1 MQKKFRDMSQDE
13 RLHHIKMKTDLSN
26 EEIDLLRN
34 TGALRFSTING
45 MVENAIG
52 IFPLPIG
59 IATNFVI
66 NNKEYLIPMA
76 IEEPSVIAAAS
87 NAAKIASGG
96 GGFIAHSSDS
106 IMIGQVQLIP
116 TATAATTAASH
127 SSSMMTSN
135 STSTST
141 STNTNTNTNHDS
153 SNTSEIDN
161 IIKLIHNN
169 RNKIISLANTKSR
182 FAKCIDLKI
191 KHVNDKSI
199 NNLGQMIIVEILV
212 DTKDA
217 MGANV
222 VNTMCEAI
230 APEIELLTNGKVIL
244 KILSNYATERLV
256 RCKAIF
262 PRDLIGGENILK
274 RILFAYAMAYT
285 DVHRAVTHN
294 KGIMNGIDS
303 VAIATGQDFRA
314 IEAGC
319 HAYACRDGYYRALTK
334 WYQDSNGDLV
344 GEIEVPMAVGTV
356 GGITNSHPIV
366 KTCLKLMNV
375 SNAKELAT
383 IIAAS
388 GLAQNFSAIRA
399 LSDEGIQKGHM
410 KLHSKNIAIIAGAT
424 EEKIELVSRKM
435 VEERNV
441 SVSRAREI
449 LEELDKI

>member
-1 MQKKFRDMSQDE
+1 MEQKKFRDMNQDE
-13 RLHHIKMKTDLSN
+13 RLYYLKTKTNLD
-26 EEIDLLRN
+26 EKEIDLFRN
-34 TGALRFSTING
+34 VATAFKFDTING

-66 NNKEYLIPMA
+66 NGKEYLIPMA

-87 NAAKIASGG
+87 NAAKIAGRG
-96 GGFIAHSSDS
+96 GGFVAHADDS

-116 TATAATTAASH
+116 VYK
-127 SSSMMTSN
+127 N
-135 STSTST
+135 P
-141 STNTNTNTNHDS
+141 TNK
-153 SNTSEIDN
+153 SEIDDD
-161 IIKLIHNN
+161 IIKVLQENK
-169 RNKIISLANTKSR
+169 NKITLLANTKSK
-182 FAKCIDLKI
+182 FAKCIDI
-191 KHVNDKSI
+191 KFKLVEDESI
-199 NNLGQMIIVEILV
+199 NNLGRMIIVEILV

-222 VNTMCEAI
+222 INTMCESI
-230 APEIELLTNGKVIL
+230 APEIELLTGGKVIL

-285 DVHRAVTHN
+285 DTHRAVTHN

-303 VAIATGQDFRA
+303 VAIAAGQDFRA

-319 HAYACRDGYYRALTK
+319 HAYACRDGHYRSLTK

-344 GEIEVPMAVGTV
+344 GEIEIPMAVGTV
-356 GGITNSHPIV
+356 GGITNTHPIV
-366 KTCLKLMNV
+366 KSCLKLLNV
-375 SNAKELAT
+375 SSSKELAT

-424 EEKIELVSRKM
+424 NEQIEFVSKKMIEES
-435 VEERNV
+435 NV

-449 LEELDKI
+449 LETQNKT

>member
-1 MQKKFRDMSQDE
+1 MNQDE
-13 RLHHIKMKTDLSN
+13 RLHYLKTRTNLD
-26 EEIDLLRN
+26 EKDIDLFRN
-34 TGALRFSTING
+34 TAAIKFDTING

-66 NNKEYLIPMA
+66 NGKEYLIPMA

-87 NAAKIASGG
+87 NAAKIAGRG
-96 GGFIAHSSDS
+96 GGFVAHADDS

-116 TATAATTAASH
+116 IH
-127 SSSMMTSN
+127 KN
-135 STSTST
+135 ST
-141 STNTNTNTNHDS
+141 NK
-153 SNTSEIDN
+153 SEINDNN
-161 IIKLIHNN
+161 IIKVLQDNK
-169 RNKIISLANTKSR
+169 NKITLLANTKSK
-182 FAKCIDLKI
+182 FAECIDI
-191 KHVNDKSI
+191 KFKLVEDESI
-199 NNLGQMIIVEILV
+199 NNLGRMIIVEILV

-222 VNTMCEAI
+222 INTMCEAI
-230 APEIELLTNGKVIL
+230 APEIELLTGGKVIL

-285 DVHRAVTHN
+285 DTHRAVTHN

-303 VAIATGQDFRA
+303 VAIAAGQDFRA

-319 HAYACRDGYYRALTK
+319 HAYACRDGHYRSLTK

-344 GEIEVPMAVGTV
+344 GEIEIPMAVGTV
-356 GGITNSHPIV
+356 GGITNTHPIV
-366 KTCLKLMNV
+366 KSCLRLLNV
-375 SNAKELAT
+375 SSSKELAT

-424 EEKIELVSRKM
+424 NEQIELVSKKM
-435 VEERNV
+435 VEESNV

-449 LEELDKI
+449 LDTLNKT

>member
-1 MQKKFRDMSQDE
+1 MNQDE
-13 RLHHIKMKTDLSN
+13 RLDYLKMKTNLN
-26 EEIDLLRN
+26 EKEIDLFRN
-34 TGALRFSTING
+34 LAVFKFDTING

-66 NNKEYLIPMA
+66 NGKEYLIPMA

-87 NAAKIASGG
+87 NAAKIASRG
-96 GGFIAHSSDS
+96 GGFVAHADDS
-106 IMIGQVQLIP
+106 IMIGQIQLIP
-116 TATAATTAASH
+116 VSK
-127 SSSMMTSN
+127 
-135 STSTST
+135 
-141 STNTNTNTNHDS
+141 
-153 SNTSEIDN
+153 SETDDVIKVLQDN
-161 IIKLIHNN
+161 K
-169 RNKIISLANTKSR
+169 NKITSLANTKSK
-182 FAKCIDLKI
+182 FAKCIDIKI
-191 KHVNDKSI
+191 KLVEDQSVNK
-199 NNLGQMIIVEILV
+199 LGRMLIVEILV

-222 VNTMCEAI
+222 VNTMCEGI
-230 APEIELLTNGKVIL
+230 APEIELLTGGKVIL

-256 RCKAIF
+256 RCKALF
-262 PRDLIGGENILK
+262 PKDLIGGEDILK

-285 DVHRAVTHN
+285 DAHRAVTHN

-303 VAIATGQDFRA
+303 VAVATGQDFRA

-319 HAYACRDGYYRALTK
+319 HAYACRDGHYRSLTK

-344 GEIEVPMAVGTV
+344 GEIEIPMAVGTV
-356 GGITNSHPIV
+356 GGITNTHPIV
-366 KTCLKLMNV
+366 KSCLKLLNV
-375 SNAKELAT
+375 SGSKELAT

-424 EEKIELVSRKM
+424 NEQIELVSKKM
-435 VEERNV
+435 IEESNV

-449 LEELDKI
+449 LESLNKHEHGLKE

>member
-1 MQKKFRDMSQDE
+1 MSQDE
-13 RLHHIKMKTDLSN
+13 RLQHIKMKTDLSD

-34 TGALRFSTING
+34 TGALKFSAING

-96 GGFIAHSSDS
+96 GGFIAHASDS

-116 TATAATTAASH
+116 TTAAATTTASRS
-127 SSSMMTSN
+127 SSSMMT
-135 STSTST
+135 
-141 STNTNTNTNHDS
+141 NTGTNTNHNS

-169 RNKIISLANTKSR
+169 RNKIISLANTKSK
-182 FAKCIDLKI
+182 FAKCIDIKI
-191 KHVNDKSI
+191 KHVIDKSI

-222 VNTMCEAI
+222 VNTMCESI

-262 PRDLIGGENILK
+262 PRDLIGGEDILK

-344 GEIEVPMAVGTV
+344 GEIEIPMAVGTV

-410 KLHSKNIAIIAGAT
+410 KLHSKNVAIIAGAT